1 MTISANHGIR
11 YEQNG
16 IFEVLVDQDEV
27 FETYLD
33 LLLFAAAFGYSRGVY
48 KDKDDILPHKDRAE
62 TKWAFIKGNNTLEV
76 AIAAMAFSRTGDP
89 EVLTDRS
96 EQLRHLIRYA
106 AAGADILLE
115 EVVEVPG
122 DNLELILQLVEDER
136 DEDEM
141 QRQLGILEEIDSE
154 LTTFSAGA
162 GDD

>member
-1 MTISANHGIR
+1 MTIRANYGIR

-27 FETYLD
+27 FESYLD
-33 LLLFAAAFGYSRGVY
+33 LMLFAAAFGYSRQAY
-48 KDKDDILPHKDRAE
+48 KDEEDLLPRDDRAE
-62 TKWAFIKGNNTLEV
+62 TKWAFIMGSNTLEV
-76 AIAAMAFSRTGDP
+76 AIAAMAYSRTGDP
-89 EVLTDRS
+89 EVLTDRA
-96 EQLRHLIRYA
+96 EQIRHLIQYA
-106 AAGADILLE
+106 AGGADILLE

-122 DNLELILQLVEDER
+122 DNLELIIQLVEDVR